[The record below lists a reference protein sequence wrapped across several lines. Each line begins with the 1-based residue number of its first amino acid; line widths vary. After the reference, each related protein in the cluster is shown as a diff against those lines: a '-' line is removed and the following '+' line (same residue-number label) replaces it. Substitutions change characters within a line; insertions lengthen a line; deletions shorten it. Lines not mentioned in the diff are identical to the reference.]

1 MKKYSIIFLLS
12 FLIIH
17 NIFPQAGNEKI
28 VIAKYILY
36 PYSTEYFDH
45 DSETPSDTKS
55 FDIALRR
62 TKKFKYTLMSD
73 FMSKDATF
81 TLDTLITTP
90 IKGKESYWI
99 EPENVIYFGY
109 KHEGD
114 YYKKETIFKNVFYV
128 NNTSDF
134 SFEWEITNEH
144 KTIAGLNCTK
154 AISTVKNNR
163 IIAWFT
169 SEIPITYSPFNL
181 NGLPGLILEVETFF
195 NTITIESISYSEDI
209 RSLVQKKEELIK
221 EFEQEK
227 DDNEIKESILM
238 LKKAQL
244 INQLKMMR

>member
-1 MKKYSIIFLLS
+1 MIKQSITLLAL

-17 NIFPQAGNEKI
+17 NAFSQGGEEKI
-28 VIAKYILY
+28 IVAKYTLY

-45 DSETPSDTKS
+45 DSETPSDKKS

-73 FMSKDATF
+73 FKSMNATF
-81 TLDTLITTP
+81 TLDTIITTP

-99 EPENVIYFGY
+99 EPENVVYFAY
-109 KHEGD
+109 KHD
-114 YYKKETIFKNVFYV
+114 RNYFKKETIFKNKFFVQ
-128 NNTSDF
+128 NTADF
-134 SFEWEITNEH
+134 SFEWEITNEQ
-144 KTIAGLNCTK
+144 KNIAGFNCTK

-163 IIAWFT
+163 ITAWFT
-169 SEIPITYSPFNL
+169 NEIPINYSPLNL

-209 RSLVQKKEELIK
+209 ELLNKKQKELKK

-227 DDNEIKESILM
+227 EDNEIKESILM

-244 INQLKMMR
+244 IDQLKMMR